1 MTAILVPIFI
11 CVVLPVSIVL
21 IIFLTSMNSDNKR
34 AAVLIKAIEA
44 NNGIDADRLA
54 EALSKPRRTP
64 RELLNIRLLR
74 GCLFTLLGVASAVV
88 AVILATSYPGMKFE
102 NIAMPVAGVSLSIGI
117 SYLIVYFVTRRQI
130 DNETGN

>member
-102 NIAMPVAGVSLSIGI
+102 NIAMPVAGVALSIGI